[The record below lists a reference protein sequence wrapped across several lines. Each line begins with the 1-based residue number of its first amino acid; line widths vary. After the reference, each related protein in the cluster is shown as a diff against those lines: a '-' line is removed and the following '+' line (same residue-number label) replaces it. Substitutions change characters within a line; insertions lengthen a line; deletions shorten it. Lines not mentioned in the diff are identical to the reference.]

1 MATLRILVWVQFST
15 IATGL
20 VTAEV
25 TVMVVEYENTKPVI
39 NSAAIDMAFS
49 ASIPLMFETFTP
61 IASMATV
68 GC

>member
-25 TVMVVEYENTKPVI
+25 TVMVVVYENTKPVI
-39 NSAAIDMAFS
+39 NSAAIDMAFI
-49 ASIPLMFETFTP
+49 ASIPLMFETFTS
-61 IASMATV
+61 IASMATL